1 MATFGTRVHN
11 QQLLSTDGA
20 SNQPLVIY
28 LLDNSAIT
36 IAVSALTNVQD
47 GVKKIIKRLSLSKTY
62 QHLFGLFMS
71 IDGSIVSQRGLAHDL
86 LVDMAD
92 QCAKIVFAPK
102 LMVKRLLDD
111 TTNPIVV
118 KLLFTQLVHDF
129 IIDKYRTINR
139 DQGTKLA
146 ALILYAKYSFIEVK
160 KRTSRFLESRMFE
173 FLPLRLLQSKK
184 KIKKKKNKN
193 NTTNNNST
201 LIDEIWHHYSETEI
215 INRNAAAIEAMHN
228 AISFARSIPFVEDL
242 WLCSNCITQ
251 CRQSV
256 LTRLKS
262 RCLIGCAVDGIRL
275 FSASSSDHGSV
286 KKWYPMKSIKKWG
299 WSQSTGQLYIEVIV
313 DAKKKKEE
321 EDVVYVGDDFEKAE
335 IQKQSG
341 NNNNNDNDPSDGLVV
356 EGKYFETPRA
366 ADLCDT
372 LSEYARYRVKQMESD
387 NDTNV
392 LELETSKE
400 AEEGVGM
407 YKKRTSFIMKKKN
420 SSKFR
425 RQSLAFRRMSLD
437 EMSKKKNNDGEYGAS
452 WVIPCEAYDEYAH
465 YVCILLQA
473 LYRGYQARN
482 SFDYMIEKRIQGL
495 WYDDSDEDEEVE
507 EELEKGMEKSIR

>member
-184 KIKKKKNKN
+184 KIKRPE
-193 NTTNNNST
+193 S
-201 LIDEIWHHYSETEI
+201 
-215 INRNAAAIEAMHN
+215 R
-228 AISFARSIPFVEDL
+228 RS
-242 WLCSNCITQ
+242 
-251 CRQSV
+251 
-256 LTRLKS
+256 
-262 RCLIGCAVDGIRL
+262 
-275 FSASSSDHGSV
+275 
-286 KKWYPMKSIKKWG
+286 
-299 WSQSTGQLYIEVIV
+299 
-313 DAKKKKEE
+313 
-321 EDVVYVGDDFEKAE
+321 
-335 IQKQSG
+335 
-341 NNNNNDNDPSDGLVV
+341 
-356 EGKYFETPRA
+356 
-366 ADLCDT
+366 
-372 LSEYARYRVKQMESD
+372 
-387 NDTNV
+387 
-392 LELETSKE
+392 
-400 AEEGVGM
+400 
-407 YKKRTSFIMKKKN
+407 
-420 SSKFR
+420 
-425 RQSLAFRRMSLD
+425 AF
-437 EMSKKKNNDGEYGAS
+437 
-452 WVIPCEAYDEYAH
+452 C
-465 YVCILLQA
+465 
-473 LYRGYQARN
+473 
-482 SFDYMIEKRIQGL
+482 
-495 WYDDSDEDEEVE
+495 
-507 EELEKGMEKSIR
+507 